1 MGKHVSNE
9 KIASVELQP
18 CILPAII
25 LFRNTCALF
34 CLAPDTFHAAV
45 ANCARLTK
53 NPLIPS
59 IGNQVLLQTKLHQP
73 RVTADLVQRPRLKE
87 ALDNGLDRPLILV
100 AAPAG
105 FGKSTLLSAWLETCD
120 LPHAWISLDE
130 ADNDLGVFLAYFL
143 AALQTLFPD
152 ALPETRA
159 FLTGISLPAV
169 GVIARSLINELDGL
183 ERDFI
188 LVLDDY
194 HLIRAQPVHEL
205 LSLLLQHPPQGL
217 HLVIATRQDPPLPL
231 GVLRARNQVAEIR
244 GHDLRFSLAEIAAFV
259 ERTLGAPL
267 ADDALAVLAEK
278 TEGWAA
284 GLRFATLTLRYGG
297 DVDSHL
303 AGLHAENRYVT
314 DYLMSEVLSQV
325 SPAMRRFLLKTSILD
340 QVCSSLGEAVIGP
353 DDPECQPQEF
363 LAWLEQAAM
372 FTVALD
378 SHGEWYRYHHLFRE
392 LLRDQLARQANAGEI
407 ATLHARASAWF
418 ARHGSLEEALQH
430 ALLGHDTPAAVR
442 LLAEQRHALMDSEQW
457 QLHERTLRMFPA
469 ETVAEHIRSDAY
481 GSLDGPLGTVRH
493 GACFGVGRS
502 GREPRRADAGSAGT
516 RRSFARRDR
525 HIARFCGL
533 RIGQ

>member
-1 MGKHVSNE
+1 M
-9 KIASVELQP
+9 I
-18 CILPAII
+18 
-25 LFRNTCALF
+25 T
-34 CLAPDTFHAAV
+34 
-45 ANCARLTK
+45 
-53 NPLIPS
+53 S
-59 IGNQVLLQTKLHQP
+59 IGNQVLLQTKLHRP

-105 FGKSTLLSAWLETCD
+105 FGKSTLVSAWLAGNDDRRTMNGEVRTAGSSGIPRSSF
-120 LPHAWISLDE
+120 LGPRFPYAWISLDE

-143 AALQTLFPD
+143 AAMQTLFPD

-159 FLTGISLPAV
+159 FLTGISLPDV

-183 ERDFI
+183 GRDFI

-217 HLVIATRQDPPLPL
+217 HLVIATRQDPSLPL

-267 ADDALAVLAEK
+267 ADDALAVLADK

-303 AGLHAENRYVT
+303 AGLHAENRYVI

-325 SPAMRRFLLKTSILD
+325 PPAMRSFLLKTSILD
-340 QVCSSLGEAVIGP
+340 QMCGPLGEAVIGP

-378 SHGEWYRYHHLFRE
+378 KRGEWYRYHHLFRE
-392 LLRDQLARQANAGEI
+392 LLRDQLARAG
-407 ATLHARASAWF
+407 
-418 ARHGSLEEALQH
+418 
-430 ALLGHDTPAAVR
+430 
-442 LLAEQRHALMDSEQW
+442 QR
-457 QLHERTLRMFPA
+457 
-469 ETVAEHIRSDAY
+469 
-481 GSLDGPLGTVRH
+481 
-493 GACFGVGRS
+493 
-502 GREPRRADAGSAGT
+502 
-516 RRSFARRDR
+516 RRDR
-525 HIARFCGL
+525 DAAHP
-533 RIGQ
+533 GQRLVRPSGFA

>member
-1 MGKHVSNE
+1 M
-9 KIASVELQP
+9 
-18 CILPAII
+18 
-25 LFRNTCALF
+25 
-34 CLAPDTFHAAV
+34 
-45 ANCARLTK
+45 
-53 NPLIPS
+53 
-59 IGNQVLLQTKLHQP
+59 
-73 RVTADLVQRPRLKE
+73 TADLVHRPRLKE

-105 FGKSTLLSAWLETCD
+105 FGKSTLVSAWLETCD

-130 ADNDLGVFLAYFL
+130 ADNDLGVFLAYVL
-143 AALQTLFPD
+143 AAVQTLFPD

-183 ERDFI
+183 EREVI

-194 HLIRAQPVHEL
+194 HVIREQAVHDL
-205 LSLLLQHPPQGL
+205 LNVLLQHPPQGL
-217 HLVIATRQDPPLPL
+217 HLVIATRQDPSLPL

-259 ERTLGAPL
+259 ERTLGAPFT
-267 ADDALAVLAEK
+267 DDALVVLADK

-297 DVDSHL
+297 DIDSHL
-303 AGLHAENRYVT
+303 AGLHSENRYVT
-314 DYLMSEVLSQV
+314 DYLMREVLSQMP
-325 SPAMRRFLLKTSILD
+325 PAMRRFLLKTSILD
-340 QVCSSLGEAVIGP
+340 QVCNSLGEALIGP

-363 LAWLEQAAM
+363 LVWLVQAAM

-378 SHGEWYRYHHLFRE
+378 TRGKWYRYHHLFRD
-392 LLRDQLARQANAGEI
+392 LLRDQLARQVNAGEI

-457 QLHERTLRMFPA
+457 QLLERCLRMFPA
-469 ETVAEHIRSDAY
+469 ETVADYPDLLLTNAWLTELNRSD
-481 GSLDGPLGTVRH
+481 PQHVRETVRPRRRSRDAD
-493 GACFGVGRS
+493 GGSGGYAQPVGRD
-502 GREPRRADAGSAGT
+502 RCSA
-516 RRSFARRDR
+516 R
-525 HIARFCGL
+525 HGGL
-533 RIGQ
+533 YGGH